1 MGRENPAVFDL
12 ACLSHSYGMLAVA
25 PCCRSCRL
33 TCLCWISAPWKWTK
47 PTSWLL
53 WLRRQWRS
61 TSGSESGPHACHR
74 EAFQICCWLTLLNRS
89 LPDCCPASATYRRQE
104 PLQHLS
110 GSRQDV
116 VVPRAIPFFLHLLR
130 SAVTSLVNFLQSN
143 SASCLSTAI
152 TLGLSPACV
161 AVLFSSV
168 NTARG
173 VANQFYESTK

>member
-1 MGRENPAVFDL
+1 M
-12 ACLSHSYGMLAVA
+12 
-25 PCCRSCRL
+25 
-33 TCLCWISAPWKWTK
+33 
-47 PTSWLL
+47 
-53 WLRRQWRS
+53 
-61 TSGSESGPHACHR
+61 
-74 EAFQICCWLTLLNRS
+74 
-89 LPDCCPASATYRRQE
+89 
-104 PLQHLS
+104 
-110 GSRQDV
+110 